1 MSKRNWMISFLFI
14 LIIFTA
20 GCSSNEAR
28 ALDTEDDPEAKQVSK
43 VPKEEKLSTEE
54 SFTSSNNQDER
65 VGHVSKTFQTDENL
79 NLREGPS
86 SQEPLLFTIPKGEE
100 VTVLSEAGSWYK
112 VNYQTYTGY
121 VDSSYL
127 SEPGQALSGATP
139 SQLSNITITP
149 STKGTGEYRLPILMY
164 HAIDEYQGNGSQ
176 ELYVTPE
183 NFEIQMQYLKT
194 EGFTPITFDEIK
206 EIDEIEKPVL
216 ITLDDGYKNNLNAYY
231 ILNKL
236 NDASY
241 QAKATIFM
249 IGNKIDKKTGL
260 STEEIR
266 EMSDSGIISFQAHTE
281 HHPSL
286 TTITDFQS
294 ELGGNKERLEKLTG
308 KRVTALAYPSGH
320 YNEQV
325 VEETKSYFDYAVTTN
340 AGIATADSSPYELE
354 RIRISYSTTLEA
366 FDYLLNQ

>member
-1 MSKRNWMISFLFI
+1 MKLSNRNWMISILFI
-14 LIIFTA
+14 LIVFTA
-20 GCSSNEAR
+20 GCSSNEAK
-28 ALDTEDDPEAKQVSK
+28 ALDTEDNLVSKQVSK
-43 VPKEEKLSTEE
+43 VHKEDTVTAEDS
-54 SFTSSNNQDER
+54 STSSNNQEGRED
-65 VGHVSKTFQTDENL
+65 HMLKTFQTIENL
-79 NLREGPS
+79 NLRNGPS

-100 VTVLSEAGSWYK
+100 VSVVSEAGTWYE
-112 VNYQTYTGY
+112 VNYQSYTGY
-121 VDSSYL
+121 VDSAYL
-127 SEPGQALSGATP
+127 SEPEQVLSGATP
-139 SQLSNITITP
+139 SPLSNIP
-149 STKGTGEYRLPILMY
+149 SSAKGTGDYRLPILMY

-183 NFEIQMQYLKT
+183 NFEIQMQYLKA
-194 EGFTPITFDEIK
+194 EGFTPITFDEIS
-206 EIDEIEKPVL
+206 EIHEIEKPVL
-216 ITLDDGYKNNLNAYY
+216 ITLDDGYKNNLSAYY

-236 NDASY
+236 NDASF

-260 STEEIR
+260 STEEIKD
-266 EMSDSGIISFQAHTE
+266 MSDSGIISFQAHTE

-286 TTITDFQS
+286 TTITDFET

-325 VEETKSYFDYAVTTN
+325 IEEAKNYFDYAVTTN
-340 AGIATADSSPYELE
+340 AGIATADSAPYELE

-366 FDYLLNQ
+366 FGYLLNQ